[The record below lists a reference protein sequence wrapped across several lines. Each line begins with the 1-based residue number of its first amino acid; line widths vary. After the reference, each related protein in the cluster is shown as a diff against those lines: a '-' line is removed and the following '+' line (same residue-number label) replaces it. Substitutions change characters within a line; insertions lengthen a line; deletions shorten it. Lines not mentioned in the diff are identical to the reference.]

1 MKSILTTL
9 AIIMATTLSFGQI
22 TEGKVEYDLKF
33 SSSNAEVAA
42 QLSMVQGSKL
52 VQAFSAEGTRTE
64 MNMGMIQSTTT
75 IKNNKEKKSISLLGG
90 MMGYKA
96 MINDFES
103 TAEAKEND
111 LIVEKT
117 NETKTILGIVCTK
130 HVIDL
135 GPETGMLE
143 LYLTEEIIPAT
154 KVDNQFIP
162 TDVTGFPLE
171 FSLTTSDMT
180 ITSTAVKIAKVL
192 KKDEKKE
199 LFSTKIPSG
208 YELMKKEELF
218 ESFMD

>member
-171 FSLTTSDMT
+171 FSLTTSDLT

-208 YELMKKEELF
+208 YELMKKEELL